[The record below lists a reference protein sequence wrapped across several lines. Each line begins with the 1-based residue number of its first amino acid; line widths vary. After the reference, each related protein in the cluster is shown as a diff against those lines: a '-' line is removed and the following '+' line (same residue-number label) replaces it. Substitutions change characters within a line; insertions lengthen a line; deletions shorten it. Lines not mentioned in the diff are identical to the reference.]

1 MFIIKYLDGSFKEIV
16 QLDVNSPD
24 PSVMENVET
33 VYQIGKE
40 YVPVVVLKPKPK
52 EQRDKIAKQT
62 KPKK

>member
-1 MFIIKYLDGSFKEIV
+1 MFIIKYLDGTFKEIEK
-16 QLDVNSPD
+16 LDVNNPD
-24 PSVMENVET
+24 SLLMENVET